1 MRISDWSSDVC
12 SSDLLDILQDLARR
26 AVLGAAHVGAEAD
39 RAALAAPGD
48 QLVEAGE
55 SAAADEQ
62 DIGGVDL
69 QELLLR
75 MLAAALRRHRGDGAF
90 HDLQQR
96 LLHALARTVG
106 GDRGVVRLAADLFDA
121 FDGEYPAAAPP

>member
-1 MRISDWSSDVC
+1 MLR
-12 SSDLLDILQDLARR
+12 LDILQDLARR

-75 MLAAALRRHRGDGAF
+75 MLAAALRRPRGDGAY
-90 HDLQQR
+90 HDLPQR
-96 LLHALARTVG
+96 LLHALARPLS
-106 GDRGVVRLAADLFDA
+106 GDRGGVPL
-121 FDGEYPAAAPP
+121 PPEL